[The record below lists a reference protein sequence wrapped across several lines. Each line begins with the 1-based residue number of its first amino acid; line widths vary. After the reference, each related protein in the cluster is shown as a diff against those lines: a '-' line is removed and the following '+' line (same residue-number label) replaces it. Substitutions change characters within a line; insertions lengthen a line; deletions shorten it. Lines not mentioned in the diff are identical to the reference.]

1 MSKKL
6 KGSKILVTGGA
17 GFIGSH
23 IVDSLVE
30 QGANVIV
37 YDDFSSGHLE
47 NLSKVKKQIKVIKGD
62 ILDIKSLEK
71 ATKNID
77 FISHMAAQLEVFKS
91 VSNPLFDLNANT
103 VGTLNVLQAA
113 QKNKVKKV
121 IVASSACVYGQPIS
135 TPQKE
140 NHPTNPNWAYG
151 VSKLAAEKYCRIF
164 SQDTG
169 IPTVNLRFGIVYG
182 PREWYRRVLTI
193 FIKMAIEDKKVV
205 IFGDG
210 SQFRDFVY
218 VGDIVKLHNL
228 ALSSP
233 IGGNQIYN
241 GGTAKKTSIK
251 KLAQMVRQAS
261 KMDIKIIHENVKEGQ
276 QSKLVPQK
284 RRNLADLEGMC
295 LSFEKAKKELVW
307 EPEVS
312 LEEGIKLS
320 MDWYKENKDR
330 WRTIRYTD

>member
-1 MSKKL
+1 
-6 KGSKILVTGGA
+6 
-17 GFIGSH
+17 
-23 IVDSLVE
+23 
-30 QGANVIV
+30 
-37 YDDFSSGHLE
+37 
-47 NLSKVKKQIKVIKGD
+47 
-62 ILDIKSLEK
+62 
-71 ATKNID
+71 
-77 FISHMAAQLEVFKS
+77 
-91 VSNPLFDLNANT
+91 
-103 VGTLNVLQAA
+103 
-113 QKNKVKKV
+113 
-121 IVASSACVYGQPIS
+121 
-135 TPQKE
+135 
-140 NHPTNPNWAYG
+140 
-151 VSKLAAEKYCRIF
+151 
-164 SQDTG
+164 
-169 IPTVNLRFGIVYG
+169 LRFGIVYG